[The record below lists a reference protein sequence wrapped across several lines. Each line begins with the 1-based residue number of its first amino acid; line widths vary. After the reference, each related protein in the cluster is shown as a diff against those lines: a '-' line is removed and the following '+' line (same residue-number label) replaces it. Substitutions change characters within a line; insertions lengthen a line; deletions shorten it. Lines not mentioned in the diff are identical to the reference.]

1 VQEKY
6 RDVELVFLYSPIIK
20 VKHSITET
28 REANNTKAVCTDIP
42 IHILAFVLYKGQ
54 CVPTEQT
61 RKNKMTSSLHY
72 RSTMGN
78 GLQQVAVAATQIEF
92 GPPEKHGK

>member
-1 VQEKY
+1 MYKRIQFFIKMLLLKPENVNLNCCAGKVWGC
-6 RDVELVFLYSPIIK
+6 RTGIFLYSPIK

-61 RKNKMTSSLHY
+61 
-72 RSTMGN
+72 
-78 GLQQVAVAATQIEF
+78 
-92 GPPEKHGK
+92 